1 LTHTIEAS
9 RRTVRHIPEDELHA
23 YLDQALS
30 RSQCVEI
37 ERHLARCTRCQS
49 ERDAI
54 AALRDRTTALLAR
67 VGPPP
72 IIPPAFETLMARAAA
87 RQQRRWR
94 WLKVSGWAATISGVL
109 FLGWWMSGRL
119 FRVQTGPAMAAAPA
133 PAPVRDT
140 PRAEPVPAA
149 SQPVQLASQKPRPVR
164 RPQPAEPNPRQ
175 LVRASRPVG
184 TEAPEASDFALATE
198 TDPLADLSGAGE
210 RLTLTDATA
219 LELHDIAAQPVSDDP
234 RLNGL
239 WRTVVPDKESSDAR
253 SDVALVPGLPVVQMR
268 VQPGNAGDDVT
279 AVDQMLESGDM
290 IRTISGPAS
299 RVAALV
305 NEDAA
310 ADSTAEQ
317 SDTSPNSHMTVTIR
331 QADRMVAVTG
341 PANALGSL
349 LARVNIKNAKRRY

>member
-1 LTHTIEAS
+1 
-9 RRTVRHIPEDELHA
+9 VRHIPEDELHA

-37 ERHLARCTRCQS
+37 ERHLARCPRCQAQ
-49 ERDAI
+49 RDDI

-87 RQQRRWR
+87 REHQRWR
-94 WLKVSGWAATISGVL
+94 WLRAGAWAASVGGVL

-119 FRVQTGPAMAAAPA
+119 FLEQPRAALASAPA
-133 PAPVRDT
+133 VAPARDV
-140 PRAEPVPAA
+140 PRTEVIPVPAA
-149 SQPVQLASQKPRPVR
+149 NQKASAVTRKPSPARP
-164 RPQPAEPNPRQ
+164 RPQPLQ

-184 TEAPEASDFALATE
+184 DEAPAATGFALATE
-198 TDPLADLSGAGE
+198 TDPQAFYGSNPD
-210 RLTLTDATA
+210 RLTLEGVPP
-219 LELHDIAAQPVSDDP
+219 LELNDLVAQPVGDDP
-234 RLNGL
+234 GLNGL
-239 WRTVVPDKESSDAR
+239 WRTIVPDKDAADR
-253 SDVALVPGLPVVQMR
+253 RGDIALVPGLPVVQMR
-268 VQPGNAGDDVT
+268 VQPGTAGDDVT

-290 IRTISGPAS
+290 VRTISGPAP
-299 RVAALV
+299 RVLALV

-310 ADSTAEQ
+310 ADSASLRMAGGST
-317 SDTSPNSHMTVTIR
+317 DHMTVTIR

-349 LARVNIKNAKRRY
+349 LARVNIRNAKRRY

>member
-1 LTHTIEAS
+1 
-9 RRTVRHIPEDELHA
+9 VRHIPEEELHA

-72 IIPPAFETLMARAAA
+72 IIPPAFETLMARAAV

-94 WLKVSGWAATISGVL
+94 WIKVSGWAATISSVL
-109 FLGWWMSGRL
+109 FLGWWMSGQL
-119 FRVQTGPAMAAAPA
+119 FRVQSGPSMAAAPS
-133 PAPVRDT
+133 PAPVRDI

-149 SQPVQLASQKPRPVR
+149 TQQVKATSQKPKPVR
-164 RPQPAEPNPRQ
+164 RSEPAAPNSRQ

-184 TEAPEASDFALATE
+184 TEAPEATDFALATE
-198 TDPLADLSGAGE
+198 TDPLADLSSEA
-210 RLTLTDATA
+210 LHLSNATA
-219 LELHDIAAQPVSDDP
+219 LELHDIAAQPVSDNP

-239 WRTVVPDKESSDAR
+239 WRTVVPDNEGSDAR
-253 SDVALVPGLPVVQMR
+253 NDVALVPGLPVVQMR
-268 VQPGNAGDDVT
+268 VQPGSVGEDVT

-290 IRTISGPAS
+290 IRTISGPAT
-299 RVAALV
+299 RVQALV

-310 ADSTAEQ
+310 ADSASNQ
-317 SDTSPNSHMTVTIR
+317 SASSPNSHMTVTIR

-349 LARVNIKNAKRRY
+349 LARVNIKNTKRRY